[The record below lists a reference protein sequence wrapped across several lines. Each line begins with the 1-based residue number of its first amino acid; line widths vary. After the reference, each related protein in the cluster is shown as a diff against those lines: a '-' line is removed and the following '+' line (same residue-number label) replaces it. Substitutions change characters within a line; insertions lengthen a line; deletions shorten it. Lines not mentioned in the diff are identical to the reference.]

1 MVVFVPILLY
11 ALTLLLIALYSRYNG
26 RPTMISEIYYGTGRS
41 WLMPVT
47 LIALAL
53 SFLPIML
60 DIGGQ
65 QWLAFLTCMGLAFV
79 GAAPA
84 YLSEGERSVHK
95 GAAILAAVT
104 GTLWCMTMEP
114 CVVSVA
120 TLIAVIASLADRRCW
135 LFWCEVCALS
145 SVSATVVLKTLGHE
159 QAFQTLHA

>member
-1 MVVFVPILLY
+1 MVAVVPIFLY
-11 ALTLLLIALYSRYNG
+11 ALTLLFVALYSRYNG

-47 LIALAL
+47 LVALAL

-60 DIGGQ
+60 DLGGQ

-84 YLSEGERSVHK
+84 YLSQGERSVHK
-95 GAAILAAVT
+95 GAAILAAVA
-104 GTLWCMTMEP
+104 GTLWCLTMEP
-114 CVVSVA
+114 YVVAVA
-120 TLIAVIASLADRRCW
+120 AIIAVIASLADRRCW

-145 SVSATVVLKTLGHE
+145 SVAATLMLKTFG
-159 QAFQTLHA
+159 A